1 MDQIQI
7 RVSTEVLETRANA
20 AEEKIND
27 VRKRF
32 ERIAEIVNNSTGYW
46 EGEANDAHRREYQ
59 EYQSEIEEAL
69 LRFQENVTDLR
80 QIAGIYREAE
90 SETTSFSGDLPVDVI
105 L

>member
-1 MDQIQI
+1 MDSMQI
-7 RVSTEVLETRANA
+7 RVSTEVLEMRANA

-32 ERIAEIVNNSTGYW
+32 GRIAEIVHSSSGYW

-69 LRFQENVTDLR
+69 ARFQENVTDLR
-80 QIAGIYREAE
+80 KIAGIYRETEAD
-90 SETTSFSGDLPVDVI
+90 TTSFSGDLPMDVI
-105 L
+105 I

>member
-32 ERIAEIVNNSTGYW
+32 ERIA
-46 EGEANDAHRREYQ
+46 DCQ
-59 EYQSEIEEAL
+59 
-69 LRFQENVTDLR
+69 
-80 QIAGIYREAE
+80 
-90 SETTSFSGDLPVDVI
+90 
-105 L
+105 